1 MYPLSLSIVS
11 CPGERE
17 IRQKVIPKVSY
28 LAGASKMAASNGEI
42 MRSIETEE
50 QSNSYKARLH
60 SSATRE
66 RINKRSPCI
75 IDQK

>member
-1 MYPLSLSIVS
+1 MYPLRFSIVS

-42 MRSIETEE
+42 MRRIETEE
-50 QSNSYKARLH
+50 HSNSNRIRLH
-60 SSATRE
+60 SSATRD